1 MAFSRTTGRFLDFL
15 RAPDRKP
22 IEIDGLWGLQFGNGV
37 RLGYTNHLYF
47 AAGPEEEE
55 EGLFGKLVPLTP

>member
-1 MAFSRTTGRFLDFL
+1 
-15 RAPDRKP
+15 
-22 IEIDGLWGLQFGNGV
+22 LWGLQFGNGV